1 MRKRFLG
8 IICLIYV
15 ALILYV
21 KLTGNLGNYLAP
33 QMQKYIIWS
42 VVPLLIIGLV
52 ICLNNHISYKFKF
65 TDIVLLLPIVMIIF
79 AGDGRLTASLAN
91 NRNTLYKDASNKV
104 TSSNEEKTDN
114 KEETNTSQEEQTN
127 EETSKEENNTEENNN
142 EEIVTPEPKYDF
154 STVDYDVVDASY
166 SMLTGILTYP
176 DMNGYDINYFVGKKI
191 RVRGFAV
198 KKLQYMPTGY
208 FSIGKYIISCCAA
221 DAGFGG
227 FFAKYD
233 LNKIKENTWY
243 EVEGVFDKIKDNDGY
258 NTLVINVINIKEI
271 DGSKEE
277 QYAYPCYSY
286 DDGSCS
292 ALNNYDFG
300 ENKYDI
306 QN

>member
-1 MRKRFLG
+1 MKKRFLG

-91 NRNTLYKDASNKV
+91 NRNTLYKNTSNKV
-104 TSSNEEKTDN
+104 ISNDEEQIEN
-114 KEETNTSQEEQTN
+114 KEESNTSQEEQTN
-127 EETSKEENNTEENNN
+127 EETSKEENKTEEKNN
-142 EEIVTPEPKYDF
+142 EEIVTPEPEYDF

-176 DMNGYDINYFVGKKI
+176 NLNGYDINYFVGKKI
-191 RVRGFAV
+191 RVKGFAV
-198 KKLQYMPTGY
+198 KNLQYLSNEY
-208 FSIGKYIISCCAA
+208 FAVGKYIITCCTA
-221 DAGFGG
+221 DASFGG

-243 EVEGVFDKIKDNDGY
+243 EVEGVFDTVKDNDGY
-258 NTLVINVINIKEI
+258 KALVINVINIKEI

>member
-33 QMQKYIIWS
+33 QMQKYITWS

-91 NRNTLYKDASNKV
+91 NRNTLYKNTSNKV
-104 TSSNEEKTDN
+104 VSNDEEQIEN
-114 KEETNTSQEEQTN
+114 KEESNTSQEEQTN
-127 EETSKEENNTEENNN
+127 EETSKEENKTEEKNN
-142 EEIVTPEPKYDF
+142 EEIVTPEPEYDF

-176 DMNGYDINYFVGKKI
+176 NLNGYDINYFVGKKI
-191 RVRGFAV
+191 RVKGFAV
-198 KKLQYMPTGY
+198 KNLQYLSNEY
-208 FSIGKYIISCCAA
+208 FAVGKYIITCCTA
-221 DAGFGG
+221 DASFGG

-243 EVEGVFDKIKDNDGY
+243 EVEGVFDTVKDNDGY
-258 NTLVINVINIKEI
+258 KALVINVINIKEI

-300 ENKYDI
+300 EDKYGI

>member
-21 KLTGNLGNYLAP
+21 KLTGNLGNYLAS

-42 VVPLLIIGLV
+42 TIPLLIMGFV

-65 TDIVLLLPIVMIIF
+65 TDIILLLPIVMIIF
-79 AGDGRLTASLAN
+79 SGDGRLTASLAN
-91 NRNTLYKDASNKV
+91 NRNTIYKNTSNKV
-104 TSSNEEKTDN
+104 ISNDEKKMEN
-114 KEETNTSQEEQTN
+114 KEEPNTNQEEQTN
-127 EETSKEENNTEENNN
+127 EKSSKVENNN
-142 EEIVTPEPKYDF
+142 EEIVTPEPEYDF

-176 DMNGYDINYFVGKKI
+176 DMYGYDINYFIGKKV
-191 RVRGFAV
+191 RVRGFV
-198 KKLQYMPTGY
+198 VRKLQYMPTGY
-208 FSIGKYIISCCAA
+208 FAIGKYAISCCAA

-227 FFAKYD
+227 FYAKYD

-243 EVEGVFDKIKDNDGY
+243 EVEGVFDKIKDSDGY
-258 NTLVINVINIKEI
+258 NVLVINVINIKKI

-286 DDGSCS
+286 GDENCS